1 MGELSEVGLLLEVAE
16 RLISE
21 SKLCIV
27 RDLHKIFRKVVCP
40 VVKAELLA
48 WSDPAKVRARAC
60 CCLTCVRN
68 NVLPSVFGLGTQAYL
83 EESCVSKVQLVAK
96 RSSAFV
102 GDTVAAMTGTSP
114 PSGAKAEFSDDFI
127 DNDWCVWYCWMGCP
141 SAVGQS
147 FVPVAFFVAG

>member
-1 MGELSEVGLLLEVAE
+1 VHCTRSAQNIPQSRVSRRESRAAGVVRSCKSPRTCLLL
-16 RLISE
+16 L
-21 SKLCIV
+21 
-27 RDLHKIFRKVVCP
+27 DLRPKQ
-40 VVKAELLA
+40 
-48 WSDPAKVRARAC
+48 
-60 CCLTCVRN
+60 CV
-68 NVLPSVFGLGTQAYL
+68 TQAYL